1 MDKKIVNLINCGK
14 NGDLKELQQCVESF
28 DVDEIGPLISK
39 TFLKDEFR
47 QLFGLFLDGLTQ
59 SGLSHQLR
67 YQITEQVLHEFEKH
81 DIPLAKANLVTS
93 RLKLEVSNFSAN
105 NLVKLCDLCMKTI
118 CEQRVDEQ
126 RGSHNQSSRSHMCW
140 KELLP
145 TMLLLLIERKRVTQ
159 HGTQM
164 TGEEYKSQLVKTLCQ
179 SPWKPQIA
187 SSLASMLI
195 NIPLSPDEHLQVVNK
210 LCCSM
215 EELPPQE
222 LPTLVHEMLELCKDR
237 HGLLLLMK
245 LNHYFH
251 LHLYKN
257 RRQNSND
264 MASSQMLES
273 ENIEVASF
281 EDTKQA
287 LGTVLYH
294 VNKVAGCYAS
304 IKDFVNT
311 MAKVAKGAPEAVL
324 QPIIVS
330 MLFSIATVS
339 TYEDQV
345 FSILRTSITRGV
357 LEMEKRKESAWM
369 RDIRINKVNIQELIN
384 TLIDC
389 CKDGQL
395 GVEEGLVNLAFEL
408 LRVPLIR
415 GKEAASDQVWHF
427 GTFILLRLMRY
438 QRHVANSVLQRL
450 CDCII
455 TGEGVQ
461 QYIKCLGQMCRDVRL
476 VIMEQQSAIV
486 GLLSYL
492 RVIQWNV
499 ARDIVIAVMPIVLL
513 ASGVRDNLILVLRKA
528 LFSRD
533 TNTRKVAVHGF
544 IEMLKNLRLEA
555 GSLGHLSQGSSSNTF
570 SGYNI
575 LSQVSVEV
583 YSQATAT
590 NTNTKEAICLEVL
603 GALRGCLNQQA
614 EVRVSLYKG
623 LFEVVES
630 NPPLTATILF
640 WLRGHLL
647 KQCDLDALPP
657 VRFNNIIT
665 LQAADAILQEPVGA
679 LLYLIQQVVLVINER
694 EDDVDSRT
702 MSQVTEVLDKLVVG
716 MGQCTLENFE
726 LDEDVRLMDS
736 SVENKRAAETLRQAL
751 AVYEALMCYCINTW
765 SLNTPD
771 QGSKLL
777 SMYKCY
783 TRLIDYAKNATTG
796 GNNKKD
802 VTMAATGKSQTE
814 KKGRFGRPATFK
826 LPPSILGLPFLSRT
840 LDLLHMEDIPWSTA
854 PAAACVK
861 GKREF
866 HRYVMNVLVQNVA
879 HLREELQCGNMS
891 AMKHCAKVARKIY
904 EHCICRLSEIDAFD
918 RNLAILILESFLELL
933 QMVLAHC
940 RLKWTGFLQIMT
952 GVSEKDGVA
961 EQLQPIVE
969 KLMSLLDERL
979 SDEDDSE
986 DEVAD
991 KKLIQHLSSALQVVS
1006 MQLPTDSPQC
1016 IQLLE
1021 KMRALC
1027 SERSVK
1033 NLNVAKTLVQLLLK
1047 LTVRCKA
1054 ESQMLPNLTK
1064 QLQEEIGILPDVQEE
1079 ELTDAQKLNLLNT
1092 ATKYGVLGVV
1102 CATIKGRLEEVEW
1115 VAVRLDAE
1123 LTMLEYSPD
1132 EETADTNKELLRT
1145 KERETVCHMARCV
1158 QCNVSL
1164 SVCAPQAG
1172 PSADVLLRI
1181 HCDAFDTLSRLTK
1194 YFIRRSSKD
1203 NKVFETARFDKVIR
1217 NAGKYLAR
1225 NMFAFVSHIGEK
1237 KSADKRKKKNL
1248 DPSIQKSKV
1257 LRETRLIPSLVRK
1270 KETFDQCVIKLS
1282 KDCKAP
1288 ELVDI
1293 VKHNSARDFSLKPQ
1307 AIKKALRDNANGTS
1321 DNEEEEEEEGE
1332 EEGAEEADEER
1343 PASSNRDDSGNESES
1358 GENGD
1363 SGARE
1368 SEDLFAESASDDE
1381 APARKK
1387 SRRSD

>member
-1 MDKKIVNLINCGK
+1 MDQKIVNLIKCGK
-14 NGDLKELQQCVESF
+14 TGDIKELQQYVESF

-39 TFLKDEFR
+39 TLLRDEFC
-47 QLFGLFLDGLTQ
+47 QLFGIFLDGLTQ

-67 YQITEQVLHEFEKH
+67 FKITEQVLHEFEKH
-81 DIPLAKANLVTS
+81 DIPLAKANAVTS
-93 RLKLEVSNFSAN
+93 RLKLEVSNFSAS

-118 CEQRVDEQ
+118 CEQRGDEGK
-126 RGSHNQSSRSHMCW
+126 GSRNQSDRSHMCW

-145 TMLLLLIERKRVTQ
+145 TMLLLLIERKKVTQ
-159 HGTQM
+159 HGTIM
-164 TGEEYKSQLVKTLCQ
+164 TGEEYKSQLIKTLCQ
-179 SPWKPQIA
+179 SAWKPQIA
-187 SSLASMLI
+187 TSLASMLI

-210 LCCSM
+210 LCSSM

-251 LHLYKN
+251 SHLYKN
-257 RRQNSND
+257 QRQNSND
-264 MASSQMLES
+264 LASSQMLES
-273 ENIEVASF
+273 DNIQVESS
-281 EDTKQA
+281 EETKQA

-294 VNKVAGCYAS
+294 VNKVAGSYAS
-304 IKDFVNT
+304 IKEFVNT

-345 FSILRTSITRGV
+345 FAILKTSITRGV

-369 RDIRINKVNIQELIN
+369 RDIRINKVSIQELIN
-384 TLIDC
+384 TLINC
-389 CKDGQL
+389 SKDGQL

-415 GKEAASDQVWHF
+415 GREAASDQVWHF
-427 GTFILLRLMRY
+427 GTFILLRLMKY

-450 CDCII
+450 CDCMI

-461 QYIKCLGQMCRDVRL
+461 QYIRCLGQMCREMRL
-476 VIMEQQSAIV
+476 VIMEQQSVII
-486 GLLSYL
+486 GLLSFL

-499 ARDIVIAVMPIVLL
+499 ARDIVIAVMPTVLL

-544 IEMLKNLRLEA
+544 IEMLKSLRLEA
-555 GSLGHLSQGSSSNTF
+555 GSFGLLSQGSGSSTF
-570 SGYNI
+570 SAFNI

-583 YSQATAT
+583 HSQAANTT
-590 NTNTKEAICLEVL
+590 TNTKEAICLEVL

-614 EVRVSLYKG
+614 EVRVCLYKG

-630 NPPLTATILF
+630 NAPLTASILF

-647 KQCDLDALPP
+647 KQCDLDTVPP
-657 VRFNNIIT
+657 VRFNNIINIQGT
-665 LQAADAILQEPVGA
+665 DAVLQEPVGS
-679 LLYLIQQVVLVINER
+679 LIYLIQQVVLVINKR
-694 EDDVDSRT
+694 EDDVDPRT
-702 MSQVTEVLDKLVVG
+702 VQQVTEVLEKLVVG
-716 MGQCTLENFE
+716 MGQCTLESFE

-736 SVENKRAAETLRQAL
+736 SVENKRAAEILRQAL
-751 AVYEALMCYCINTW
+751 AIYEALMCYCINTW
-765 SLNTPD
+765 SLDTPD
-771 QGSKLL
+771 QGTKLL

-783 TRLIDYAKNATTG
+783 SRLIDYSKNATTG

-802 VTMAATGKSQTE
+802 VTMAATGKSQAE
-814 KKGRFGRPATFK
+814 KKGRPGRPSTFK
-826 LPPSILGLPFLSRT
+826 LPPSILGIPFLSRT
-840 LDLLHMEDIPWSTA
+840 LDLLHMEEVPWSTA

-861 GKREF
+861 AKREF
-866 HRYVMNVLVQNVA
+866 HRFVMNVLVQNVA
-879 HLREELQCGNMS
+879 QLKVELQCGNMF
-891 AMKHCAKVARKIY
+891 AMKQCAKVAKKIY

-918 RNLAILILESFLELL
+918 RNIAILVLESFLELL
-933 QMVLAHC
+933 QMTLAYC

-952 GVSEKDGVA
+952 AVSEKDGVA
-961 EQLQPIVE
+961 EQLDTVVD
-969 KLMSLLDERL
+969 KLTSLLDERL
-979 SDEDDSE
+979 TDEDDSD

-991 KKLIQHLSSALQVVS
+991 KKLIQHLSSALQVVA
-1006 MQLPTDSPQC
+1006 MQLPTDSSQC
-1016 IQLLE
+1016 VQLLE
-1021 KMRALC
+1021 KLRTLC

-1033 NLNVAKTLVQLLLK
+1033 NLTVVKTLIQLLLK

-1054 ESQMLPNLTK
+1054 ESQLLPNLSK
-1064 QLQEEIGILPDVQEE
+1064 QLQGEIGILPDAEEE
-1079 ELTDAQKLNLLNT
+1079 ELTDAHKLNLLNSS
-1092 ATKYGVLGVV
+1092 TKFGVLGVV

-1115 VAVRLDAE
+1115 VAVRMDAE

-1132 EETADTNKELLRT
+1132 EETLETNKELLRSM
-1145 KERETVCHMARCV
+1145 ERATVCHIARCI

-1172 PSADVLLRI
+1172 PPADVLLRI

-1194 YFIRRSSKD
+1194 YFTRRSSKD

-1237 KSADKRKKKNL
+1237 TSADKRKRKKL
-1248 DPSIQKSKV
+1248 DPSLQKSKV

-1307 AIKKALRDNANGTS
+1307 AIKKALRDNANGVS
-1321 DNEEEEEEEGE
+1321 DNEEEEEEVQEV
-1332 EEGAEEADEER
+1332 DEEQ
-1343 PASSNRDDSGNESES
+1343 PVSPNRADSGNESENE
-1358 GENGD
+1358 ENEEPEV
-1363 SGARE
+1363 RE
-1368 SEDLFAESASDDE
+1368 SEDMFANSGSEDD
-1381 APARKK
+1381 APAPKK